1 MSYSWKSCCTTYARS
16 MESCKSDYI
25 TESNGPNVT
34 AFKTN
39 SLEMQLLSGIFKF
52 DMGRFMDRGLCR
64 PAELYLVLPPFSPQS
79 TPRPMHVTFF
89 NAKEDKTPNTLC
101 FPDMEMVLGYCHGL
115 DTGPPGICTV
125 AEPTSGPLSKS
136 RASMTVDVLR
146 LLNTLTV
153 CSNLR
158 LIKGAL
164 IYP

>member
-1 MSYSWKSCCTTYARS
+1 MSPLLKPTLWKCSYYPVFLSSTWADLWIGAFVGLQNCILYCHPFRRKAPPAPCT
-16 MESCKSDYI
+16 
-25 TESNGPNVT
+25 
-34 AFKTN
+34 
-39 SLEMQLLSGIFKF
+39 SL
-52 DMGRFMDRGLCR
+52 
-64 PAELYLVLPPFSPQS
+64 
-79 TPRPMHVTFF
+79 FF